1 MTIRRVPRGNHTVDS
16 TVQLHWFSLTRLPW
30 CAKCWNNI
38 IIQGPHENKP
48 WGQQS
53 KSKQLL
59 FLRSD
64 WRLWSNLLA
73 GASCCSCEVGNF
85 ANISNKRVDM
95 STREYHRYR
104 WWIGRGSRTTL
115 SACVMVAFLRVRVH
129 RMLLRVAF
137 VTNWS
142 SNWRHYILIA
152 RTQMNSSI
160 IMKQCGMNAEDTR
173 NWEVKFVHSQNESGS
188 YKSCIPPGC
197 MLEHTF
203 FEDWTVLAAM
213 LLANMLT
220 NNSPRA
226 MSRGMGSQGPGDG
239 CD

>member
-1 MTIRRVPRGNHTVDS
+1 MRINHEANNQNQNSYCFFGRIGDSGQISWLGQVAVPAR
-16 TVQLHWFSLTRLPW
+16 W
-30 CAKCWNNI
+30 
-38 IIQGPHENKP
+38 ENLQTYP
-48 WGQQS
+48 
-53 KSKQLL
+53 
-59 FLRSD
+59 
-64 WRLWSNLLA
+64 
-73 GASCCSCEVGNF
+73 
-85 ANISNKRVDM
+85 INKWVDM
-95 STREYHRYR
+95 STREHHRYR

-160 IMKQCGMNAEDTR
+160 ITKQCGMNAEDTR